1 MKFTILAAA
10 AALLAMQAPLATPAA
25 AAPQQRCDR
34 DGCWTYDCDATSNH
48 CHRHWIS
55 SSRFTG
61 GTYQPSTD
69 KGQNPGDQVCD
80 SNGENCQAVTKPN

>member
-1 MKFTILAAA
+1 MKNRILAAA
-10 AALLAMQAPLATPAA
+10 ASAVLLATSAS
-25 AAPQQRCDR
+25 AAPAQRCDR

-55 SSRFTG
+55 TSQTTPTG
-61 GTYQPSTD
+61 YQPGTD

-80 SNGENCQAVTKPN
+80 GNGENCKAVVAAPR

>member
-1 MKFTILAAA
+1 MRKFVLVA
-10 AALLAMQAPLATPAA
+10 AALLATTTAVC
-25 AAPQQRCDR
+25 AAPAQRCDR

-55 SSRFTG
+55 SSQNTPTG
-61 GTYQPSTD
+61 YQPGTD

-80 SNGENCQAVTKPN
+80 SNGQNCQPVDAVPR